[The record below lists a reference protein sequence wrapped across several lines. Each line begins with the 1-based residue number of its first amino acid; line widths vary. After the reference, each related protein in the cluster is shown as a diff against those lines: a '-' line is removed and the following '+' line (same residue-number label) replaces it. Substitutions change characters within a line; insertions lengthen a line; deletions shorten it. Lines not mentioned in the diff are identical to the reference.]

1 MATWLHRVRG
11 AGAPGRVD
19 PRLVVGVRKP
29 RGKTLTSI
37 HLPPPKPRPSPAGLA
52 PAQLEALHAVDVA
65 AMASGFS
72 FQVRGVLGVLCM
84 HPPTA

>member
-19 PRLVVGVRKP
+19 ALLVVGVRKP
-29 RGKTLTSI
+29 RGETLTSN
-37 HLPPPKPRPSPAGLA
+37 HPPPKPRPSPAGLA
-52 PAQLEALHAVDVA
+52 PAQLEALNAVDVA